1 MAAHQSRQHSDDLYL
16 EPEESASSCRST
28 PLPAPSSGRVLRAC
42 LSDPGPGPDLAR
54 LPPWLEALAE
64 VEEEDVWFSR
74 RSSDVPCKVEGSRVS
89 CSEQQG
95 EAQEEA
101 QAVAGSEPHD
111 KPARCTSGPSGGGE
125 SLPEYCKVLEQ
136 RVGQLYAA
144 LRNSEA
150 ARKRLASAGSEACE
164 APLGLSPP
172 RASREAVASAWTPPG
187 SAPSRRAATAASA
200 ASVASPRSVQ
210 TAAAQFAARL

>member
-1 MAAHQSRQHSDDLYL
+1 
-16 EPEESASSCRST
+16 
-28 PLPAPSSGRVLRAC
+28 
-42 LSDPGPGPDLAR
+42 LAR

-172 RASREAVASAWTPPG
+172 RASREVCCVCMDAPRECAFTPCGHRCICRLCGVTAVRAD
-187 SAPSRRAATAASA
+187 RRC
-200 ASVASPRSVQ
+200 PICRSTV
-210 TAAAQFAARL
+210 TRLLRIVDP